1 MQPVE
6 GFMSF
11 AKRHTI
17 VFAALWC
24 AAMLLPT
31 INARAAEKAVLTQRV
46 DAAQTV
52 EFDVFL
58 PLKNRSNLDS
68 LVETLNDS
76 ASSRYHRWLKPAE
89 FKSQFA
95 PTSDSIAAVRRQ
107 LEAYGLTTELASSQ
121 RIHVRGNAHAVEQAF
136 ATQLK
141 SGTFHDGRKTVAAA
155 TPISLPGALVTNK
168 AVVAGLSGF
177 IRMRS
182 HAKRLAAPLNRYSSA
197 GPYWFTDLK
206 QAYQYPSYKVYTGKG
221 VTVGVLMSNAFNPED
236 MKAYFTHEKLAV
248 PKISTVNINGGAPY
262 DPNDSTETHLDIQQ
276 VGGMAPNAK
285 IILYNL
291 PDLSDANI
299 IDGLQQILDDNK
311 ADVVN
316 MSFGGAEVFYTPEWN
331 DGEDFTELLGIYD
344 DLFRQ
349 GNAQGITFVA
359 SSGDQGALP
368 APPIACFDPNATA
381 KCGTMQV
388 SAESPATSPHVTAV
402 GGTNL
407 ATTLSATTLDSKYVS
422 EQAYGDPLAADI
434 FYGTPAT
441 GGIWGSGGG
450 DSIYY
455 RKPLFQALVNTGSK
469 YRTVPD
475 LSGHMGGCPVG
486 AVEPCPESD
495 SSVVVA
501 IDGGLYGV
509 IGTSAS
515 APDFAG
521 LLALKV
527 ERYGSRLGNENA
539 EIYALAAL
547 QNLGLPLKVYHDNV
561 PGYNGLYTTKKGY
574 NRVLGNGTVIG
585 VNFLLA
591 PLVPTAGTPQSPSNP

>member
-1 MQPVE
+1 M
-6 GFMSF
+6 
-11 AKRHTI
+11 
-17 VFAALWC
+17 
-24 AAMLLPT
+24 LPT
-31 INARAAEKAVLTQRV
+31 KSADAAEKARLTQRV
-46 DAAQTV
+46 DAAQSV

-58 PLKNRSNLDS
+58 PLKNKASLDS
-68 LVETLNDS
+68 LVDTLNDS
-76 ASSRYHRWLKPAE
+76 SSPRYHKWLKPSE

-95 PTSDSIAAVRRQ
+95 PTDASIGAVRRQ
-107 LEAYGLTTELASSQ
+107 LENYGLSTELASSQ
-121 RIHVRGNAHAVEQAF
+121 RIHVKGSARAVEQAF

-141 SGTFHDGRKTVAAA
+141 AGTYHDGHKTVAAA
-155 TPISLPGALVTNK
+155 TAISLPGALASNK

-182 HAKRLAAPLNRYSSA
+182 HAKRMAKPLNRYSSA

-221 VTVGVLMSNAFNPED
+221 VTIGILMSNDFNPAD
-236 MKAYFTHEKLAV
+236 MTAFFTHEKLPV
-248 PKISTVNINGGAPY
+248 PKMSTVNINGGAPY
-262 DPNDSTETHLDIQQ
+262 DPDGSTETHLDMQQ
-276 VGGMAPNAK
+276 TGGMAPDAK

-291 PDLSDANI
+291 PDLSDTNI
-299 IDGLQQILDDNK
+299 IDGLQKILDDNK

-316 MSFGGAEVFYTPEWN
+316 MSFGGAEVFYTPDWN
-331 DGEDFTELLGIYD
+331 DGEDYTDLLGIYD
-344 DLFRQ
+344 DLFKQ

-368 APPIACFDPNATA
+368 APPIACFDPSATSA
-381 KCGTMQV
+381 CGVMQP
-388 SAESPATSPHVTAV
+388 SAETPASSPHVTGV

-407 ATTLSATTLDSKYVS
+407 TTTLSETTLDSKYVS
-422 EQAYGDPLAADI
+422 EQAFGDPLAADI

-455 RKPLFQALVNTGSK
+455 KKPLFQKLVNTGSK

-475 LSGHMGGCPVG
+475 LSGHMGGCPAG
-486 AVEPCPESD
+486 SAGTCPDSD
-495 SSVVVA
+495 SSVVVV
-501 IDGGLYGV
+501 IDGGLYAV

-521 LLALKV
+521 LLALKI
-527 ERYGSRLGNENA
+527 ERYGKRLGNENP

-547 QNLGLPLKVYHDNV
+547 QKIGFPLKVYYDDV

-591 PLVPTAGTPQSPSNP
+591 PFVPTAGTPQTPSNP